1 MTQELDAIRAEVEM
15 ALGLCDSET
24 ADALIG
30 DPQPDEYGTLIKGV
44 RSVYQMLWMMVKGSG
59 FQETPNSI
67 RMGAQALTMLLT
79 IVHYA
84 FAIGVEYGREFD
96 DSDLADIPADGPDY
110 LAESAIQ
117 ASELEAAMGDAWERT
132 AERLLTG

>member
-24 ADALIG
+24 ANALIG
-30 DPQPDEYGTLIKGV
+30 DPQPDEYGTLIRGV
-44 RSVYQMLWMMVKGSG
+44 RSTYQMLWMMVKGSG
-59 FQETPNSI
+59 FKDTPNSI

-84 FAIGVEYGREFD
+84 YALGIKHGRE
-96 DSDLADIPADGPDY
+96 
-110 LAESAIQ
+110 
-117 ASELEAAMGDAWERT
+117 SE
-132 AERLLTG
+132 